1 MTCHHCSPLQ
11 WVCSFFCCRN
21 QPHWNSLRFR
31 WLQYQLGTHIQQQFL
46 CALPEVIRQVFVHTD
61 TFGSL
66 AQSLCVR
73 SISPFPPR
81 TRSEP
86 LMEPKRRSQRF
97 DLWEVFSGVGPAL
110 RKETL
115 NFPYGYVRFDL
126 LPVSGLADGSSHTAA
141 VNKST
146 ATNRSFQQDVFLPLS
161 PPVIVSNKAACALVL
176 PAENSLH
183 FH

>member
-1 MTCHHCSPLQ
+1 MQ
-11 WVCSFFCCRN
+11 FFSAVVTNRTET
-21 QPHWNSLRFR
+21 PSGFVGFGINSAP
-31 WLQYQLGTHIQQQFL
+31 TSSSSS
-46 CALPEVIRQVFVHTD
+46 CALCQQSLDKYLYIQKVF

-97 DLWEVFSGVGPAL
+97 DLWEVFSGVGPTP
-110 RKETL
+110 RKERL
-115 NFPYGYVRFDL
+115 NFPYGYVRLDL

-161 PPVIVSNKAACALVL
+161 PPVIVSNKAARALVL
-176 PAENSLH
+176 PAENSFSRTVL
-183 FH
+183 